1 MLQELTIRD
10 FAIIEK
16 MDLEFQSQMTV
27 LTGETG
33 AGKSIIIDA
42 LGLLS
47 GGRGSVDFIRKG
59 ANKAVIQGLFDVP
72 GDSKTNDVLDE
83 FGIDVESD
91 GLILQRDIYR
101 SGKNIC
107 RINGAMVNLTTLRR
121 VGETLIDIHGQNEH
135 QELMHP
141 ENHIKLLD
149 GFDNSLAPLLNEYHE
164 RYADFLKKKKA
175 LEKRE
180 TNEKQWA
187 QRMDMLQFQVQ
198 EIKSANLVSDEEEKL
213 LSEKEELDNYQMIHE
228 ALETGY
234 EAFNGEEFDVLG
246 VLGNVMEE
254 MNKVAGISDKLSSIA
269 DKISEAFYGLQDVGR
284 DVSNELDT
292 MEWDEN
298 RLDEIEARLETIH
311 QLKRK
316 YGDSIPQILAYFEKI
331 SAELDEMQQV
341 DSDSSEQEESVKK
354 ARSEAMSLAAKLSE
368 RRKAVAKGLEKAIHH
383 QLAELCMDKAVF
395 EVKFLKENAAELN
408 EDGIDR
414 VEFYIQTNPGE
425 EMGALAKIASGGEL
439 SRIMLALKTIFAQKQ
454 GVTSIIFDEVDTGV
468 SGRVAQAIAE
478 KISLISRNSQV
489 LCITHLPQVAA
500 IADHHYFIAK
510 HVIDGRT
517 ETHVKFLNNSE
528 RVQELARMLSGSKIT
543 ELTLEHAQEL
553 FKMAKEIRKNKT
565 KVVVKP

>member
-187 QRMDMLQFQVQ
+187 QRM

-213 LSEKEELDNYQMIHE
+213 LSEKEELDNYQMIHD

-354 ARSEAMSLAAKLSE
+354 ARSEALSLAAKLSE

-553 FKMAKEIRKNKT
+553 FKMAKEIRKN
-565 KVVVKP
+565 